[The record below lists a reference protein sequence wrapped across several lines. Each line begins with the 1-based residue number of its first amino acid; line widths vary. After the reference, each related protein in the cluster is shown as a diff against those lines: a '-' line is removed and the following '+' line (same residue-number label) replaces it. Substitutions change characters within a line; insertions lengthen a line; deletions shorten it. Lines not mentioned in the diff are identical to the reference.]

1 MQDIIQTL
9 GISDALFDYLIMPL
23 LIFMARVT
31 DVSINT
37 LRFMFM
43 MNGKKN
49 IVPILGFF
57 EALIW
62 LLAIGQIFQNV
73 DNPLSYLAYA
83 GGFATGTYVGMTLDE
98 KLALGRVLVRVITP
112 KPMPTL
118 LEFMKEKNYRFTNVG
133 GEGRYGKVNLLFTV
147 MKRDQ
152 LQEFIAMVKATDEK
166 AFYTIESVKRVSEE
180 ELNIMED
187 KPRFRSKL
195 FSRART

>member
-1 MQDIIQTL
+1 
-9 GISDALFDYLIMPL
+9 
-23 LIFMARVT
+23 
-31 DVSINT
+31 
-37 LRFMFM
+37 
-43 MNGKKN
+43 
-49 IVPILGFF
+49 
-57 EALIW
+57 
-62 LLAIGQIFQNV
+62 
-73 DNPLSYLAYA
+73 
-83 GGFATGTYVGMTLDE
+83 
-98 KLALGRVLVRVITP
+98 
-112 KPMPTL
+112 
-118 LEFMKEKNYRFTNVG
+118 VG